1 MLARTNAFSG
11 LFARLLQNASI
22 KGGLNS
28 CAKRE
33 KGTFSLG
40 KSLVINLSAFA
51 SAPSQPMARL
61 DAENLT
67 ISSEYSNIFR

>member
-51 SAPSQPMARL
+51 SAPSPMARL